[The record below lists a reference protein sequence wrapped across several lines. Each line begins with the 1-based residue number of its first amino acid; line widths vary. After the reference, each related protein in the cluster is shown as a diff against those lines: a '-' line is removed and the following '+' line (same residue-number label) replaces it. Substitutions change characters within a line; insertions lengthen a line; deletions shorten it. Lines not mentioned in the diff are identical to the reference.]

1 MDRAETETLDEVRD
15 HILRLWTGAVRN
27 RHSPL
32 HTPVVA
38 SVAADHSP
46 SPRIMVL
53 RHVADGCTG
62 FRFHT
67 DVRSAKVKEIGTSGP
82 VTLLG
87 YDPEQRVQLIVRGTG
102 RVEQASDAA
111 DAAWDASA
119 LSSRRCYLAAHAP
132 GTAVEAPTSGL
143 PDQLLTRAPT
153 LEESAEGRSNFGVLL
168 IEARELEWLKLTQL
182 RQSPRS
188 VHPAGRRL
196 ARPVDHALTTAPH
209 HLV

>member
-15 HILRLWTGAVRN
+15 HIFKLWTGAVRN

-53 RHVADGCTG
+53 RYVADACTA

-67 DVRSAKVKEIGTSGP
+67 DVRSAKVKEIDASGP

-102 RVEQASDAA
+102 RVEQASDTA

-132 GTAVEAPTSGL
+132 GTAVEAPISGL
-143 PDQLLTRAPT
+143 PENLLTRAPT
-153 LEESAEGRSNFGVLL
+153 LEESVEGRSNFGVLL
-168 IEARELEWLKLTQL
+168 IAARELEWLKLTSCGNRRAL
-182 RQSPRS
+182 FTRQGEGW
-188 VHPAGRRL
+188 HGQW
-196 ARPVDHALTTAPH
+196 TTP
-209 HLV
+209 